1 MSVSDIPG
9 GPMAN
14 RPVHFIWLLDCSYSM
29 QGEKIGQLN
38 YAIREAVPEM
48 RSVAHDNPAAQLLI
62 RALTFSTTA
71 QWLDKDP
78 VPVDDFTWQDVQVDG
93 MTNLGEALEVVSR
106 ELRTPPM
113 PQRALKPVLALVSDG
128 VPTDDWR
135 AGLKAVD
142 ATPWGKKAVRVA
154 IAIGADADRGVLQEF
169 LGNPELQP
177 LDANSPKQLAA
188 AIRWASTAAVK
199 AASQQVAGAS
209 DAMVKQPPYAPPVLD
224 DDDDD
229 VW

>member
-1 MSVSDIPG
+1 
-9 GPMAN
+9 MAN

-29 QGEKIGQLN
+29 QGQKIGQLN

-48 RSVAHDNPAAQLLI
+48 RSVAHDNPAAQLLL
-62 RALTFSTTA
+62 RTLTFSTTA
-71 QWLDKDP
+71 QWHHKDP
-78 VPVDDFTWQDVQVDG
+78 VPVDDFVWQDVPVDG
-93 MTNLGEALEVVSR
+93 VTNLGEALQLVAL
-106 ELRTPPM
+106 ELRSPPM

-154 IAIGADADRGVLQEF
+154 IAIGEDADRDVLREF

-199 AASQQVAGAS
+199 AASQPVAGLP
-209 DAMVKQPPYAPPVLD
+209 DPLVKQPPYAPPQLD